1 MPGNGFTLKMIQRE
15 KNMAVLQQV
24 CTDVLGSRK
33 EIRLT
38 PATSPDDNY
47 QKKKSHDN
55 ELKKK
60 ALSHPLVADAVE
72 IFDGKL
78 IDVKII

>member
-1 MPGNGFTLKMIQRE
+1 
-15 KNMAVLQQV
+15 
-24 CTDVLGSRK
+24 LGSRK
-33 EIRLT
+33 DIRLAHGT
-38 PATSPDDNY
+38 ASYDDH
-47 QKKKSHDN
+47 QKKKTHDN

-78 IDVKII
+78 IDVKIL